1 MSTITGYCGFR
12 VAEKKKSWNETSAF
26 MMLILECGKE
36 EINYKLIEEYFQI
49 IVKKPSK

>member
-1 MSTITGYCGFR
+1 MSIITEYCGFR
-12 VAEKKKSWNETSAF
+12 VGGKKKSWNETSAF